1 VSWEA
6 TSAVIGKS
14 KQKGSALL
22 MMLII
27 GNYADPFGFAWPGIG
42 KIAGDTRLSERNVQ
56 YLMRG
61 ATACGELDV
70 FPKAGPVIQK
80 GRSKGQRT
88 NLFRITLCQQPQP
101 EHPYFGIKRWCKD
114 FTTSGAG
121 VVQEPSPGGEGPYGG
136 GASARGKVVQAV
148 APDPSSGSVNEP
160 SGSSAVDNS
169 TSFQNGKRRRCTHGK
184 CGPEG
189 CSYPGGDADRGP
201 HRPDFSGTVDRLK
214 VADTREGRR

>member
-22 MMLII
+22 MMLIV

-42 KIAGDTRLSERNVQ
+42 TIARDTRLSERNVQ

-88 NLFRITLCQQPQP
+88 NLFRITLCQQPRP

-114 FTTSGAG
+114 FTTSGG
-121 VVQEPSPGGEGPYGG
+121 SGESQRREVVQESAQGGE
-136 GASARGKVVQAV
+136 SQRRKVVKRV
-148 APDPSSGSVNEP
+148 APDPSGSASERSKDP
-160 SGSSAVDNS
+160 KARTVDKS
-169 TSFQNGKRRRCTHGK
+169 TSLLAGTRNRKCTHLQ
-184 CGPEG
+184 CSPEV
-189 CSYPGGDADRGP
+189 C
-201 HRPDFSGTVDRLK
+201 RLSEEGFAAEDLENAGA
-214 VADTREGRR
+214 VAARVLNQVAR